1 MDQNLPQPPERRPRR
16 GGKAAYLLGMGP
28 IPAPRPEEV
37 AVGRA
42 IYALDHPE
50 LLEVQQ
56 EKVNLQLLEDNHGI
70 SLCSFCY

>member
-1 MDQNLPQPPERRPRR
+1 MDQYLPQPPERRPR
-16 GGKAAYLLGMGP
+16 GGMAAYLLGMGP

-56 EKVNLQLLEDNHGI
+56 ENVNLQLPEDNHGI
-70 SLCSFCY
+70 S